1 MKVIRYRLVFRDGSH
16 SAWTTD
22 KERITKNAKFF
33 GVDIEVWEV
42 ELP

>member
-16 SAWTTD
+16 SAWTSD
-22 KERITKNAKFF
+22 KKSIEESAKFF
-33 GVDIEVWEV
+33 RARIEEWEV